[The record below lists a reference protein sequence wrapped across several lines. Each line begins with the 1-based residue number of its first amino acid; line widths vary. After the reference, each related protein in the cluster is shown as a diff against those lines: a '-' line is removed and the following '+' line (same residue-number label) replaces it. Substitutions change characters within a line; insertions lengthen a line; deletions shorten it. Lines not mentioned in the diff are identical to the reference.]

1 MQMKTLLQKL
11 RSKPQSRPM
20 ATDWT
25 TGWTLRDLAD
35 LPSQH
40 PRRDER

>member
-1 MQMKTLLQKL
+1 MRMKTLFEKL
-11 RSKPQSRPM
+11 RGRGPALPVV
-20 ATDWT
+20 TDWT

-40 PRRDER
+40 RRRDDR

>member
-1 MQMKTLLQKL
+1 MRIKTLWQKL
-11 RSKPQSRPM
+11 RSRTDSRPV

-35 LPSQH
+35 LPSHH
-40 PRRDER
+40 PRRDDR

>member
-1 MQMKTLLQKL
+1 MRMKTLLQKL
-11 RSKPQSRPM
+11 RTKSQSRPV

-40 PRRDER
+40 PRRDDR